1 MTATIWPWAALAGLG
16 AFHGVNP
23 AMGWLFAVALGLQS
37 GERGA
42 VARALP
48 PIALGHAAA
57 IALVA
62 ALVLLAQTA
71 FDPLPLQLAAA
82 VTLVG
87 FGVYRLLRSHRHR
100 FRAGMLAGAGDLVVW
115 SFLMATAHG
124 AGLMIVP
131 VLLKL
136 PLCAPPGIGMAPG
149 AHTALMATLAGSLW
163 TGFLAVAVHT
173 AAMLAVAGLIAWLVL
188 RWLGLGVLRSSWV
201 NLDVLW
207 STALIGVG
215 VVFLGLIGTAAVP

>member
-1 MTATIWPWAALAGLG
+1 VTVTIWPWLALAGLG

-23 AMGWLFAVALGLQS
+23 AMGWLFAVALGLQT
-37 GERGA
+37 GERGS

-48 PIALGHAAA
+48 PIALGHAGSISVVA
-57 IALVA
+57 IIV
-62 ALVLLAQTA
+62 VLAQTA

-136 PLCAPPGIGMAPG
+136 PLCTPPGMAPG

-163 TGFLAVAVHT
+163 TGLLAVAVHT
-173 AAMLAVAGLIAWLVL
+173 AAMLSVAGVIAWLVL
-188 RWLGLGVLRSSWV
+188 RWLGLGVLRSSWI

-215 VVFLGLIGTAAVP
+215 VVFLGVIGTAAMP